1 MLLTSTVREPSRL
14 QAPMTTARRATPL
27 DRALR
32 AFTDVRD
39 GEGVTALLLALN
51 IFLILTAY
59 YILKPVRE
67 ALILGEGSAELKAYL
82 SVVEIALLSVIV
94 PAYGKLVAVLD
105 RRRLINSVTAFFVVC
120 LATFYVL
127 GQIGVPLG
135 VAFFLWISIFN
146 MMIIAQFWSFANDVY
161 SKDEGERLFPIVGF
175 GASVGAMVGARVAG
189 VFIPRVGVLE
199 LMLVGAGVLV
209 LEVVLTNYIDYRERE
224 RMRMRD
230 HAIPELAATHASSNA
245 FGLVLRTPYLL
256 MIALMLMVHNWVKT
270 TGEYLLGSIVRERA
284 ITDLAVTNTADIER
298 VIGSFYS
305 DYFWYVNAVG
315 LLIQLFVVSRIVRH
329 RGLRFAIMILPC
341 ISLGA
346 YCLIGALPLLRAV
359 RVAKVAENATDYSLN
374 NTARNMLFLPCTRE
388 QKYSAKQAIDSFF
401 VRLGDFCSAGLV
413 FVGAWLS
420 FSTRTFAFVNAV
432 LVLAWLALAWR
443 IGRAYQSLADSH
455 EHP

>member
-1 MLLTSTVREPSRL
+1 
-14 QAPMTTARRATPL
+14 
-27 DRALR
+27 
-32 AFTDVRD
+32 
-39 GEGVTALLLALN
+39 VTALLLALN

-67 ALILGEGSAELKAYL
+67 ALILEEGSAELKAYL
-82 SVVEIALLSVIV
+82 SVGEIALLAVIV
-94 PAYGKLVAVLD
+94 PAYGKLVARLD

-120 LATFYVL
+120 LAAFYVL
-127 GQIGVPLG
+127 GRFGVPLG

-175 GASVGAMVGARVAG
+175 GASVGAICGAGAAG
-189 VFIPRVGVLE
+189 VFIPRVGILE
-199 LMLVGAGVLV
+199 LMLVGAG
-209 LEVVLTNYIDYRERE
+209 
-224 RMRMRD
+224 M
-230 HAIPELAATHASSNA
+230 
-245 FGLVLRTPYLL
+245 
-256 MIALMLMVHNWVKT
+256 VKT

-284 ITDLAVTNTADIER
+284 ITDFGVTHTADIER
-298 VIGSFYS
+298 AIGGFYS

-315 LLIQLFVVSRIVRH
+315 LLLQLFVVSRIVRH
-329 RGLRFAIMILPC
+329 RGVAFAIVTLPC

-346 YCLIGALPLLRAV
+346 YCLIGAVPLLRAV

-374 NTARNMLFLPCTRE
+374 NTARNMLFLPCTPE

-413 FVGAWLS
+413 FVGAWFS
-420 FSTRTFAFVNAV
+420 FSTRTFAFVNAA

-443 IGRAYQSLADSH
+443 IGREYRSLADSKA
-455 EHP
+455 HP